1 MERTPSDN
9 AHLASLVA
17 GTTGPT
23 RDVPSAR
30 DVHDVPWLS
39 PDDWIELA
47 RLMLVSRAID
57 EIEEN
62 ELVPAGKVVYA
73 CATRGHELAQI
84 LLGFA
89 LDHPRD
95 GVSLY
100 YRSRAFALS
109 CGLSTHEAFSAA
121 LAKAGSF
128 NGGRD
133 AGAIFVLLPNR
144 DYGGPRRARATVIP
158 AVGDVGAQFSPAA
171 GWAHAVVYRQRLLK
185 QRDWAGAI
193 GVAIGG
199 DGSVATNGFWAALN
213 IVTTYSLPYLFF
225 IEDNGYSI
233 SVPSGLQTPGGNIA
247 SNLAAFGN
255 LTVLDGDGTDPVE
268 AATKIRQAV
277 THVRTGSPCLLRLS
291 VPRLNGHSH
300 YDTQAYKSADQKQK
314 DWARDPLPKLRSFL
328 AERRILSLE
337 QWDELAAGAQRE
349 AAQARDAAMAEPEP
363 PTAEA
368 DWYVFHDPDR
378 PQIVGGLSSD
388 ELLPRFESIMPQGPM
403 SSRGMGGFSIPPP
416 SMSGPLSMRGSESMS
431 SITLNAAIRRTLE
444 TELRSNPRVVLFG
457 EDVGPMGGLYGT
469 TTSLQTRFGAERV
482 FDTSLSEE
490 GIIGRAVGMALS
502 GLFPVSEIQAR
513 KYVEPAMDQLTN
525 CASMRWRTAGKFAAP
540 MVVRMPC
547 GCGPKAG
554 DPFHAVTGEGILAH
568 TSGLRVAFPCNAED
582 AVGLLRSAL
591 RGNDPTVFL
600 EHRALLYAPIA
611 KRLYPGDQYMVPFG
625 LARIVQPGDELTVV
639 TWGETVYRCVSAAE
653 ELPNSIE
660 IIDLRTI
667 VPWDK
672 EAVLKSVHKT
682 RRCLIA
688 HEETMICGFG
698 AEIAATLAQEA
709 FFDLDA
715 PVLRVASNDHPT
727 PYNTTLIRAT
737 APTTEKIRAQMRR
750 LLSSN
755 F

>member
-1 MERTPSDN
+1 MEHTPSDT
-9 AHLASLVA
+9 AHPAPFVA
-17 GTTGPT
+17 GTAGQT

-30 DVHDVPWLS
+30 ELHDVSWLS
-39 PDDWIELA
+39 PADWIELA
-47 RLMLVSRAID
+47 RLMLTSRLID
-57 EIEEN
+57 EIEES
-62 ELVPAGKVVYA
+62 ELIPAGKIVYA
-73 CATRGHELAQI
+73 CAARGHELAQI
-84 LLGFA
+84 LLAFA

-95 GVSLY
+95 GASLY
-100 YRSRAFALS
+100 YRSRPFALAS
-109 CGLSTHEAFSAA
+109 GLSTAEAFSSS

-144 DYGGPRRARATVIP
+144 DYTGPRRARATVIP
-158 AVGDVGAQFSPAA
+158 AAGDVGAQFSPAA
-171 GWAHAVVYRQRLLK
+171 GWAQAVVYRQRLLR

-193 GVAIGG
+193 SVAIGG

-233 SVPSGLQTPGGNIA
+233 SVPSSLQTPGGNIA
-247 SNLAAFGN
+247 ANLASFSN
-255 LTVLDGDGTDPVE
+255 LTVLDGDGTDPVD
-268 AATKIRQAV
+268 AALKIKQAV
-277 THVRTGSPCLLRLS
+277 THVRMGSPCLLRLS

-300 YDTQAYKSADQKQK
+300 YDTQTYKSAEQKQK
-314 DWARDPLPKLRSFL
+314 DQARDPLPKVKALL
-328 AERRILSLE
+328 AERNILSPE
-337 QWDELAAGAQRE
+337 QWDALAESVRKE
-349 AAQARDAAMAEPEP
+349 VIEARDAALAEPEP
-363 PTAEA
+363 PQAQA
-368 DWYVFHDPDR
+368 DWYVFHDPDH
-378 PQIVGGLSSD
+378 PQLVGGMVGD
-388 ELLPRFESIMPQGPM
+388 EVLPRFESMMPQGPM
-403 SSRGMGGFSIPPP
+403 SSRGLSGLSMPPP
-416 SMSGPLSMRGSESMS
+416 SMAGPSSMRGAESMAAL
-431 SITLNAAIRRTLE
+431 TLNTAIRRTLE
-444 TELRSNPRVVLFG
+444 VELKTNPRVVIFG

-502 GLFPVSEIQAR
+502 GLLPVPEIQAR

-540 MVVRMPC
+540 IVVRMPC

-568 TSGLRVAFPCNAED
+568 TAGLRVAFPSNAED

-611 KRLYPGDQYMVPFG
+611 KRFYPGDQYMVPFG
-625 LARIVQPGDELTVV
+625 LARVLQPGDELTVI
-639 TWGETVYRCVSAAE
+639 TWGETVYRCLSAAE
-653 ELPNSIE
+653 EVTGSIE

-672 EAVLKSVHKT
+672 ETVLKSVRKT

-688 HEETMICGFG
+688 HEETMTCGFG
-698 AEIAATLAQEA
+698 AEIAAFLVQEA
-709 FFDLDA
+709 FYELDA
-715 PVLRVASNDHPT
+715 PILRVASNDHPT
-727 PYNTTLIRAT
+727 PYNTTLIKAT
-737 APTTEKIRAQMRR
+737 APTPEKIQAAMRK
-750 LLSSN
+750 LLSSK